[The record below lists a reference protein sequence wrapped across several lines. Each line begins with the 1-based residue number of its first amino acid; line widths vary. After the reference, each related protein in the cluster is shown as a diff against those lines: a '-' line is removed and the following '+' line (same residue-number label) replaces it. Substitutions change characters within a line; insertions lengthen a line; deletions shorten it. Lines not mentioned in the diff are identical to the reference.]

1 MEAVET
7 AEYRGCPIRPERL
20 MATTRHSTGYLRE
33 AETWSARVLDGSI
46 PACSWVR
53 LAVERQQRDLAK
65 YKGRNS
71 PYYFDR
77 EAGEYVCAIAEHF
90 PHIKGVWARSGDRLV
105 LSPWQCFITP
115 LFSDGSAPILT
126 CGASTSFTSKSQ
138 GKMEKPQ

>member
-7 AEYRGCPIRPERL
+7 AEYRSRPIRPERV

-33 AETWSARVLDGSI
+33 AEVWSARVLDGSI

-77 EAGEYVCAIAEHF
+77 EAVEYVCAIAEHF
-90 PHIKGVWARSGDRLV
+90 PHIKGVWARAATVWFFHPGSV
-105 LSPWQCFITP
+105 SFTP
-115 LFSDGSAPILT
+115 LFSDGSTPTLT
-126 CGASTSFTSKSQ
+126 CGGSTSCTSKCQ
-138 GKMEKPQ
+138 GKMARPP